1 MRFESKK
8 FDWVLLLISVLL
20 LSLSVTV
27 IFTGDINTARSQ
39 FIFSLLGLSLFFGV
53 ALFDY
58 NMFRLGGR
66 FMYVVIALSLL
77 LVLFIGEEV
86 RGSFRWFVI
95 GPFNV
100 QPSEL
105 MKPILILFFSWF
117 ASTFSLKS
125 IRILLLS
132 VFLFLLPALLLF
144 RQPDLG
150 NVLVYFAIWFAIMVT
165 AGVPRK
171 YLLWGLSF
179 ILLVLPEMWLLLRE
193 YQKQRIFSFLNPY
206 ADPLGTGYNVI
217 QSTIAVGSGQLFG
230 RGLGRGTQSRLQFL
244 PEYHTDFIFATLAEE
259 LGFFGSVLLL
269 FLFFFLIFHVF
280 ETARSAPNTFGV
292 FIAVGVGTMILFQV
306 CVNVGMNIGIIP
318 ITGITL
324 PLVSYGGSSLLST
337 LMSLGLVASVFRK
350 KRQDQA
356 LRLQ

>member
-1 MRFESKK
+1 
-8 FDWVLLLISVLL
+8 
-20 LSLSVTV
+20 
-27 IFTGDINTARSQ
+27 
-39 FIFSLLGLSLFFGV
+39 
-53 ALFDY
+53 
-58 NMFRLGGR
+58 
-66 FMYVVIALSLL
+66 
-77 LVLFIGEEV
+77 
-86 RGSFRWFVI
+86 
-95 GPFNV
+95 
-100 QPSEL
+100 
-105 MKPILILFFSWF
+105 
-117 ASTFSLKS
+117 
-125 IRILLLS
+125 
-132 VFLFLLPALLLF
+132 
-144 RQPDLG
+144 
-150 NVLVYFAIWFAIMVT
+150 
-165 AGVPRK
+165 
-171 YLLWGLSF
+171 LSF
-179 ILLVLPEMWLLLRE
+179 VLLVLPGIWFLLRE

-259 LGFFGSVLLL
+259 LGFFGSILLL

-292 FIAVGVGTMILFQV
+292 FIAIGVGAMILFQV

-324 PLVSYGGSSLLST
+324 PLVSYGGSSLLAT
-337 LMSLGLVASVFRK
+337 LISLGLVASVFCK